1 MLTASPGP
9 GTLVGVPRSGC
20 SRSGPVSKPAM
31 GVVMTGTVRGMNR
44 IATHPVADTLEG
56 QRGAVLALW
65 QSSPEVAEQTRL
77 RATETV
83 TRFATRLH
91 ASGTTSFADASPAA
105 CADFVHAR
113 TRDGREPELATK
125 HARRVALHSLYRALR
140 ELGVTDRDPAIDIV
154 LPPRTTRA
162 ARPLTDDEMVLCRT
176 SSRLGRAG
184 AASLQRAVAWA
195 LAETTAVTSEIST
208 IRIRDVDDVAA
219 PQWVSLPGTKR
230 ADARLGELSTW
241 GAKMIA
247 RQVTYL
253 QSIGADDDTLLTYK
267 GKGRPG
273 QHVAQAAVCNAIAA
287 TLESSGLAD
296 EADVRPASVRNWAG
310 RSLYDNGA
318 RLEDVARRMGHR
330 SLDACAED
338 IALEWR

>member
-1 MLTASPGP
+1 MTNVIEVAA
-9 GTLVGVPRSGC
+9 
-20 SRSGPVSKPAM
+20 PAEQ
-31 GVVMTGTVRGMNR
+31 VELDSQVRA
-44 IATHPVADTLEG
+44 IA
-56 QRGAVLALW
+56 ALW
-65 QSSPEVAEQTRL
+65 ESSDAVSEQTRL
-77 RATETV
+77 RAIEMV
-83 TRFATRLH
+83 ARFARRL
-91 ASGTTSFADASPAA
+91 AQSGVTSFEDASVAA
-105 CADFVHAR
+105 CTDFVHSR
-113 TRDGREPELATK
+113 TRDGRHPELATK

-140 ELGVTDRDPAIDIV
+140 ELGVTDRDPSIDIQ

-162 ARPLTDDEMVLCRT
+162 ARPLTDDEIVLCRT
-176 SSRLGRAG
+176 ASRLGRAG
-184 AASLQRAVAWA
+184 ASTLQRAVAWA

-208 IRIRDVDDVAA
+208 IRITDVDDVAS

-253 QSIGADDDTLLTYK
+253 RGIGADDDTLLTYK